1 MNISNSS
8 NIIYSDNNT
17 TNEKIMLIS
26 QPPLQPVFP
35 NGSQYQSLL
44 GTPLIPL
51 IANGKNISFSEKN
64 LQIVFLI
71 YYNYRLKK

>member
-1 MNISNSS
+1 
-8 NIIYSDNNT
+8 
-17 TNEKIMLIS
+17 
-26 QPPLQPVFP
+26 
-35 NGSQYQSLL
+35 
-44 GTPLIPL
+44 LIPL